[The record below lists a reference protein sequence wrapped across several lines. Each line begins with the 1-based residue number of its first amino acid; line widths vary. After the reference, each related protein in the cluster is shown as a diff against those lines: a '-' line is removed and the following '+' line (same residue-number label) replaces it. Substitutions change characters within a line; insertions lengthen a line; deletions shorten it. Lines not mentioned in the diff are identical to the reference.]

1 MQFCMFIKANSNNQQ
16 TNTDACIQHHFLMSN
31 GFLGCLDAQLLLEK
45 LQQSAGLVHL
55 LDLKHSD
62 IRMDLVK
69 TLRNEGVK
77 YFIVDVGSNLLHNF
91 FDQAMKSGIV
101 HAKMS
106 FLSSSLV
113 CNSCYVARI
122 S

>member
-1 MQFCMFIKANSNNQQ
+1 M
-16 TNTDACIQHHFLMSN
+16 
-31 GFLGCLDAQLLLEK
+31 LLEK

-113 CNSCYVARI
+113 IPATCLEYHSNKQKNIVPGFWWT
-122 S
+122 